1 MKKNI
6 LLSFVFLVVGILS
19 LQAQEYKIHHLNA
32 EQILEKRGELIVR
45 IYLDDFTK
53 ISELSKKVSIDN
65 IDKDGNIIAFMSHR
79 GYDYLVSTGMKYDL
93 LYADSELYTY
103 NMYSGGRDD
112 YNFDA
117 YPTYESYVEIM
128 NQFQADYP
136 DLCKVEVFGQSE
148 QNRDLIVAKISDN
161 VSQNEAEPEFFYT
174 STMHGDESTGY
185 VLMLHLIDYLLSNYG
200 TDDRVTNMV
209 NNMEIY
215 INPLANPDGTYHG
228 GNNTVSGATRANA
241 NGVDLNRNYPDIE
254 EGPHPDGLPY
264 QAETNAFMSFA
275 DNHDFVLSA
284 NFHGG
289 VEVVNYPWDTWA
301 KLHAD
306 NDWFINI
313 SREYADTVHVNSP
326 SGYMEYLVNGITNGF
341 QWYTISGSRQDYMNY
356 HKHCR
361 EITIELSDVKLL
373 PESQLISH
381 WNYNYRSFLNHIE
394 EAGYGFR
401 GIVKDAET
409 NEPIEGAKV
418 EIIGHD
424 EDGSFVQS
432 AKENG
437 DFYRPIKAGTY
448 DFTISAPC
456 YAPVVKTVT
465 ISDYE
470 YIEEEIALSFY
481 DFNVNFTSD
490 EQQIT
495 IGNQVNFN
503 TDICGEYDSFEWTF
517 EGGNPSSSTEENPTV
532 QYDAAGEFDVTLT
545 VIKDGES
552 HVELKEN
559 YISVEAAYLMDNTTV
574 TISNG
579 IFYDHG
585 GADANY
591 SNDESYT
598 MTFLPENS
606 SGKVKANFVEFAV
619 EPSSGCDYDWL
630 KVFDGA
636 DVSAP
641 EIGTYCG
648 TNGPGVVEATN
659 EQGALTFQFHSDYS
673 ASDAGW
679 KALMSVE
686 GGSILPVADFSIVEE
701 EVIEGDQVHFVNESE
716 NAVSY
721 HWYFEGG
728 TPAESTDES
737 PVVTYTTA
745 GVYDVR
751 LVVNSST
758 GNSNEM
764 IKEDFI
770 DVRPIGISETFEKS
784 LKIYPNPLSNG
795 LLHISGD
802 RIVDEVVILDI
813 SGKVLKSVTPKQKNI
828 HLNINDIQTGLYIIQ
843 VKSGNLKTS
852 RKLDIIR

>member
-6 LLSFVFLVVGILS
+6 LWVFTFLVFGFLN
-19 LQAQEYKIHHLNA
+19 LNAQEYKVHHLNA
-32 EQILEKRGELIVR
+32 EQILEKRGELIAR
-45 IYLDDFTK
+45 IYLDDYTK

-65 IDKDGNIIAFMSHR
+65 IDEQGNIIAFMSKK
-79 GYDYLVSTGMKYDL
+79 GYDYLASTGMKYDL

-136 DLCKVEVFGQSE
+136 DLCKIEVFGKSE
-148 QNRDLIVAKISDN
+148 QDRDLIVAKISDN
-161 VSQNEAEPEFFYT
+161 VAQNEAEPEFFYT
-174 STMHGDESTGY
+174 STMHGDETTGY

-254 EGPHPDGLPY
+254 DGPHPDGLSY

-306 NDWFINI
+306 NDWFIDI

-326 SGYMEYLVNGITNGF
+326 SGYMEYLQNGITNGY

-373 PESQLISH
+373 PESQLISR

-409 NEPIEGAKV
+409 NAPIEGAKV

-503 TDICGEYDSFEWTF
+503 TDICGGYDSFEWTF
-517 EGGNPSSSTEENPTV
+517 EGGNPSNSTEENPTV

-545 VIKDGES
+545 VMKDGEA
-552 HVELKEN
+552 HVEVKEN

-574 TISNG
+574 TISSG

-591 SNDESYT
+591 SNDEHYT
-598 MTFLPENS
+598 MTFLPAR
-606 SGKVKANFVEFAV
+606 SGKVRADFQEFDT
-619 EPSSGCDYDWL
+619 EYSSSCDYDWL
-630 KVFDGA
+630 KVYDGT
-636 DVSAP
+636 DTSAP
-641 EIGTYCG
+641 QIGSAYCG
-648 TNGPGVVEATN
+648 SSSPGVVEATN
-659 EQGALTFQFHSDYS
+659 EAGALTFEFTSDYATTGS
-673 ASDAGW
+673 GW
-679 KALMSVE
+679 KALMSIT
-686 GGSILPVADFSIVEE
+686 GGVLLPVAEFSADTTEI
-701 EVIEGDQVHFVNESE
+701 IEGEQVQFINESE
-716 NAVSY
+716 NATSY

-728 TPAESTDES
+728 TPAESTDEN
-737 PVVTYTTA
+737 PVITYNEK
-745 GVYDVR
+745 GLYDVK
-751 LVVNSST
+751 LVVSSEN
-758 GNSNEM
+758 GENEK
-764 IKEDFI
+764 IKENFI
-770 DVRPIGISETFEKS
+770 DVRPIAIDEVFEKN
-784 LKIYPNPLSNG
+784 LKIYPNPMSSG
-795 LLHISGD
+795 VLHVDCGRMIDEIVISD
-802 RIVDEVVILDI
+802 M
-813 SGKVLKSVTPKQKNI
+813 SGKILKVVTPQQTKV
-828 HLNINDIQTGLYIIQ
+828 HLNIDDVQTGLYVIQ
-843 VKSGNLKTS
+843 IKSGELMATK
-852 RKLDIIR
+852 KLQIIR